1 MVDFK
6 KLRAAKVKT
15 AAISPID
22 IFRRLPKPPGIPDLY
37 TSQAQVLEDWDKRRD
52 ERDLVIKL
60 HTGGGKTLV
69 GLLIA
74 QSILNECHEP
84 VVYLCPNVQL
94 VEQTLSKAVEYGIS
108 AVSYEKKVDFSDE
121 FICGKSVLICTY
133 QALFSGTSRF
143 GAPGSRRHPLNLA
156 AIILDD
162 AHVSFST
169 VRDSFTLKVEKSYD
183 IEAFETL
190 TNLFRSDFE
199 KLGRVGTFD
208 DIVSGMDHNIL
219 EVPYWSWKSKSNQVR
234 EFLRKDAEDKYFFVW
249 PLIRD
254 AFDYCHVLISK
265 NSFVITPIHPLVDLI
280 PSFANC
286 PRRIFMSATIG
297 DDSEIV
303 RTFCASSE
311 SIAKPIST
319 GSLAGIS
326 ERMIL
331 APELM
336 DFSFENLQ
344 DTLKKIAIWATEKKD
359 VGTVILVPHGY
370 AATSWEDTAT
380 YAETA
385 EKVAYSIKELLE
397 GKTRGPFVFANR
409 YDGIDLPGATC
420 RLLIMAGLPRG
431 ISEYDQHR
439 SNAFLGGNSIN
450 SALAQRIEQ
459 GMGRAARGAGD
470 YCVVIITGKDLIAWI
485 GRSSNMNFLT
495 SSTKAQ
501 LKMGTEVSRNVTN
514 KHGLA
519 ETINSC
525 LNRDKEWIE
534 YHAETLAE
542 SVEPDHIDIE
552 ALKLA
557 NIEQKCLR
565 LWRDG
570 YFEKAI
576 GKLEKY
582 CQEGDRLDQQTKGWF
597 FQFAARI
604 AEYWG
609 RTDLAQTYQQHAYA
623 SNRNLIRPHVS
634 PPYVQL
640 NKPGKQAKA
649 IVSKILSYY
658 PRRGYIAE
666 YDETVSHLVPEA
678 SANQFEQAL
687 EDLGNILGFSAERPE
702 NTYGIGPDV
711 LWLLDDKLALVIE
724 AKSRKER
731 KNALTKVQHGQLL
744 ISTEW
749 FKKQYPKI
757 NYLRV
762 SIQPSIEATRN
773 AIAEDTMVL
782 TYEKLIGLVAESKEL
797 ISKLCSGVASEE
809 ELTLR
814 CEELLKGSKL
824 KPVSIVKDY
833 LIPFKLQK
841 K

>member
-6 KLRAAKVKT
+6 KLRAAKVKP
-15 AAISPID
+15 ADISPIK

-37 TSQAQVLEDWDKRRD
+37 TSQAKVLEDWDKRRD
-52 ERDLVIKL
+52 ESDLVVKL

-84 VVYLCPNVQL
+84 VVYLSPTVQL
-94 VEQTLSKAVEYGIS
+94 VDQTLSKASEYGIP
-108 AVSYEKKVDFSDE
+108 AVAYKKRSDFDDD
-121 FICGKSVLICTY
+121 FISGKSVLVCTY

-143 GAPGSRRHPLNLA
+143 GAPGSKRHPLNLG

-169 VRDSFTLKVEKSYD
+169 VRNSFTLKVERDKD
-183 IEAFETL
+183 VDGFETL
-190 TNLFRSDFE
+190 TNLFRNDFD
-199 KLGRVGTFD
+199 KIGRVGTFD
-208 DIVSGMDHNIL
+208 DIVSGMDYNIL

-234 EFLRKDAEDKYFFVW
+234 EYLRKDADDRYPYVW
-249 PLIRD
+249 PLLRD

-265 NSFVITPIHPLVDLI
+265 NSFVITPVFPLVDLI

-303 RTFCASSE
+303 RTFCASSD
-311 SIAKPIST
+311 SISKPISSDT
-319 GSLAGIS
+319 LAGIS

-336 DFSFENLQ
+336 DIKFENLQ
-344 DTLKKIAIWATEKKD
+344 DTLKKIAKWATEKKD
-359 VGTVILVPHGY
+359 IGTVILVPSGY
-370 AATSWEDTAT
+370 AATSWEDIASFANST
-380 YAETA
+380 
-385 EKVAYSIKELLE
+385 EKVASSIIKLLE

-409 YDGIDLPGATC
+409 YDGIDLPGSTC

-431 ISEYDQHR
+431 TSEYDQHR
-439 SNAFLGGNSIN
+439 SNAFLGGNAIN

-470 YCVVIITGKDLIAWI
+470 YCIVIVTGKDLIAWV

-495 SSTKAQ
+495 SSTRAQ
-501 LKMGTEVSRNVTN
+501 LQMGTEVSRNVTN
-514 KHGLA
+514 TKGLA
-519 ETINSC
+519 ETMGSC

-542 SVEPDHIDIE
+542 SVELDHIDVA
-552 ALKLA
+552 ALNLA
-557 NIEQKCLR
+557 NIEQKSLR

-582 CQEGDRLDQQTKGWF
+582 FQEGNGLDQQGKGWL

-609 RTDLAQTYQQHAYA
+609 RSDVAQNYQEHAYA
-623 SNRNLIRPHVS
+623 CNRNLIRPQVS

-640 NKPGKQAKA
+640 SKPGKQAEA
-649 IVSKILSYY
+649 IVSKVLSYF

-687 EDLGNILGFSAERPE
+687 EDFGNILGFSAERPE
-702 NTYGIGPDV
+702 NIYGIGPDV
-711 LWLLDDKLALVIE
+711 LWLLDDKLGLVIE
-724 AKSRKER
+724 AKSRKEE
-731 KNALTKVQHGQLL
+731 KNALTKKQHGQLL

-749 FKKQYPKI
+749 FNKQYPKYDYI
-757 NYLRV
+757 RI
-762 SIQPSIEATRN
+762 SIQPNIEATKN

-782 TYEKLIGLVAESKEL
+782 TYERLNGLISEAREL
-797 ISKLCSGVASEE
+797 ISKLCSGVGSEE
-809 ELTLR
+809 ELNFK
-814 CEELLKGSKL
+814 CEKLLSDSKL
-824 KPVSIVKDY
+824 KPNVIVKEFF
-833 LIPFKLQK
+833 IHFKLQK
-841 K
+841 R

>member
-1 MVDFK
+1 
-6 KLRAAKVKT
+6 
-15 AAISPID
+15 
-22 IFRRLPKPPGIPDLY
+22 
-37 TSQAQVLEDWDKRRD
+37 
-52 ERDLVIKL
+52 
-60 HTGGGKTLV
+60 
-69 GLLIA
+69 
-74 QSILNECHEP
+74 
-84 VVYLCPNVQL
+84 
-94 VEQTLSKAVEYGIS
+94 
-108 AVSYEKKVDFSDE
+108 
-121 FICGKSVLICTY
+121 
-133 QALFSGTSRF
+133 
-143 GAPGSRRHPLNLA
+143 
-156 AIILDD
+156 
-162 AHVSFST
+162 
-169 VRDSFTLKVEKSYD
+169 
-183 IEAFETL
+183 
-190 TNLFRSDFE
+190 
-199 KLGRVGTFD
+199 
-208 DIVSGMDHNIL
+208 MDHNIL

-234 EFLRKDAEDKYFFVW
+234 EFLRKDAEDKYLFVW

-265 NSFVITPIHPLVDLI
+265 NSFIITPIHPLVDLI

-286 PRRIFMSATIG
+286 SRRIFMSATIG

-336 DFSFENLQ
+336 DFMFENLQ
-344 DTLKKIAIWATEKKD
+344 DTLKKIAIWATVKKS
-359 VGTVILVPHGY
+359 VGTVILVPHGP
-370 AATSWEDTAT
+370 AATSWADTAT
-380 YAETA
+380 YADSA
-385 EKVAYSIKELLE
+385 DKVASSIKQLLE

-409 YDGIDLPGATC
+409 YDGIDLPGPTC

-431 ISEYDQHR
+431 IGEYDQHR

-501 LKMGTEVSRNVTN
+501 LKMGTEVSRSVINTE
-514 KHGLA
+514 GLA

-525 LNRDKEWIE
+525 LNRDKEWIK

-542 SVEPDHIDIE
+542 SVEPDHIDIA

-557 NIEQKCLR
+557 SIEQKCLR

-582 CQEGDRLDQQTKGWF
+582 CQEGDGLDQQTKGWF

-623 SNRNLIRPHVS
+623 SNRNLIRPQVS
-634 PPYVQL
+634 QPYVQL
-640 NKPGKQAKA
+640 SKPGKQAKA
-649 IVSKILSYY
+649 IVSKVLSYY

-702 NTYGIGPDV
+702 NNYGIGPDV
-711 LWLLDDKLALVIE
+711 LWLLDDKLALIIE
-724 AKSRKER
+724 AKSRKEG
-731 KNALTKVQHGQLL
+731 KNALTKDQHGQLL

-749 FKKQYPKI
+749 FKKQYPKMEYI
-757 NYLRV
+757 RV

-782 TYEKLIGLVAESKEL
+782 TYEKLIGLVSEYREL
-797 ISKLCSGVASEE
+797 ISKLCSGVTSED

-814 CEELLKGSKL
+814 CEELLKCSKL
-824 KPVSIVKDY
+824 KRDSIVKEY